1 MHADRETTPP
11 ATREQE
17 GFSLVTVTIK
27 PFRLDAVLA
36 ALRPFHLVSMVAS
49 EVRGYGR
56 QKGHLELY
64 RGSEYVISFI
74 PKIKIELVAPRSE
87 VEELAEAVR
96 LAARTGRIGDGKLFV
111 QALQGLHSEEAVLPS

>member
-1 MHADRETTPP
+1 MHPDRATTPS
-11 ATREQE
+11 RNDD
-17 GFSLVTVTIK
+17 GFSLVTVIVK

-74 PKIKIELVAPRSE
+74 PKIKIEIVAPRSE
-87 VEELAEAVR
+87 VEELAQAVR
-96 LAARTGRIGDGKLFV
+96 LSARTGRIGDGKLFV
-111 QALQGLHSEEAVLPS
+111 QELEGLHSEEAFPA

>member
-1 MHADRETTPP
+1 MHPDRATTPS
-11 ATREQE
+11 RNDD
-17 GFSLVTVTIK
+17 GFSLVTVIVK

-74 PKIKIELVAPRSE
+74 PKIKIEIVAPRSE
-87 VEELAEAVR
+87 VEELAQAVR
-96 LAARTGRIGDGKLFV
+96 LSARTGRIGDGKLFV
-111 QALQGLHSEEAVLPS
+111 QELEGLHSDEAFPA